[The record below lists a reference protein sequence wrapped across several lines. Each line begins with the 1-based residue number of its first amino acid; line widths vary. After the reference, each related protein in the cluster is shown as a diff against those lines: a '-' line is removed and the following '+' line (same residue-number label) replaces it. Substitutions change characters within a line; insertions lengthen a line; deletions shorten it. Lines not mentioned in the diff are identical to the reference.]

1 MERADRSRPRLQD
14 KAALVTGGSRGLG
27 NAICHL
33 FAREGAR
40 VAVNYRKR
48 QDEADKLVQ
57 GITDE
62 GGEAFAIQGDVS
74 QSADVRR
81 MIEATVERFG
91 GLDILVNNAGIS
103 FYRKLLDH
111 SEEDWEHVIGVN
123 LKSIFLGCKY
133 AIPHMQKRDGGVI
146 INVGSCH
153 AFATQPDCTSYA
165 ASKAGMIGFNR
176 SLALEMAPYRIR
188 VNVLVPGAFWTPMAE
203 EAVARLG
210 PQEEILPIIN
220 AKLPLGRQGEPE
232 EFAEAALFLAADSGS
247 YTTGQVYIIDG
258 GLLASMH
265 L

>member
-1 MERADRSRPRLQD
+1 MERVDGSRLRLQD
-14 KAALVTGGSRGLG
+14 KVALVTGGSRGLG
-27 NAICHL
+27 RAICL
-33 FAREGAR
+33 RFAKEGAK
-40 VAVNYRKR
+40 VAVNYRKE
-48 QDEADKLVQ
+48 QGEAEQVVRMIRDA
-57 GITDE
+57 
-62 GGEAFAIQGDVS
+62 GGQAFAIQADVS
-74 QSADVRR
+74 KSADVER
-81 MIEATVERFG
+81 MVQATVDAFG
-91 GLDILVNNAGIS
+91 GMDILVNNAGIS

-111 SEEDWEHVIGVN
+111 SEADWDHVLGVN
-123 LKSIFLGCKY
+123 LKSIFLCCKF
-133 AIPHMQKRDGGVI
+133 ALPHLQKRNGGVV

-203 EAVARLG
+203 AAVARLG
-210 PQEEILPIIN
+210 PQEEVLPIIN
-220 AKLPLGRQGEPE
+220 AKLPFGRQGEPD

>member
-1 MERADRSRPRLQD
+1 MVRAAEYPLRLRN
-14 KAALVTGGSRGLG
+14 KIALVTGGSRGLG
-27 NAICHL
+27 RGICWL
-33 FAREGAR
+33 FAQEGAK
-40 VAVNYRKR
+40 VAVNYRTR
-48 QDEADKLVQ
+48 QDEADSIVNK
-57 GITDE
+57 IAE
-62 GGEAFAIQGDVS
+62 AAGEAFTIQGDVS
-74 QSADVRR
+74 KRADVDR
-81 MIEATVERFG
+81 MVQATVDRYG

-103 FYRKLLDH
+103 FYKRLMDH
-111 SEEDWEHVIGVN
+111 TDEDWDHVLGVN
-123 LKSIFLGCKY
+123 LKSIFMCCQA
-133 AIPHMQKRDGGVI
+133 AIPHLRKRNGGVI

-176 SLALEMAPYRIR
+176 SLALELAPDRIR

-203 EAVARLG
+203 AAVARLG
-210 PQEEILPIIN
+210 KMEDILPVVN
-220 AKLPLGRQGEPE
+220 AKLPFGRQGEPE

>member
-1 MERADRSRPRLQD
+1 MERRDGSGGRLEN
-14 KAALVTGGSRGLG
+14 KIALVTGGSRGLG
-27 NAICHL
+27 RAICLL

-40 VAVNYRKR
+40 VAVNYRAR
-48 QDEADKLVQ
+48 QDEADTAVEQ
-57 GITDE
+57 ITDQ
-62 GGEAFAIQGDVS
+62 GGEAFAIQADVS
-74 QSADVRR
+74 KDDDIKR
-81 MIEATVERFG
+81 MVQGTVDRFG
-91 GLDILVNNAGIS
+91 GIDILVNNAGIS

-111 SEEDWEHVIGVN
+111 SEEDWDHVIGVN
-123 LKSIFLGCKY
+123 LKSIFLCSKY
-133 AIPHMQKRDGGVI
+133 AIPHIQARNGGVI

-210 PQEEILPIIN
+210 PQEQVLPVIN
-220 AKLPLGRQGEPE
+220 ARLPLGRQGEPN
-232 EFAEAALFLAADSGS
+232 EFAEAALFLAGDSGS

>member
-1 MERADRSRPRLQD
+1 MERRDGSGRRLEN
-14 KAALVTGGSRGLG
+14 KIALVTGGSRGLG
-27 NAICHL
+27 RAICLL

-40 VAVNYRKR
+40 VAVNYRAR
-48 QDEADKLVQ
+48 QDEADTAVKQ
-57 GITDE
+57 IMDQ
-62 GGEAFAIQGDVS
+62 GGEAFAIQADVS
-74 QSADVRR
+74 KGDDIKR
-81 MIEATVERFG
+81 MVQATVDRFG
-91 GLDILVNNAGIS
+91 GIDILVNNAGIS

-111 SEEDWEHVIGVN
+111 SEDDWDHVIGVN
-123 LKSIFLGCKY
+123 LKSIFLCSKY
-133 AIPHMQKRDGGVI
+133 AIPHMQARNGGVI

-165 ASKAGMIGFNR
+165 ASKAGMVGFNR

-210 PQEEILPIIN
+210 PQEQVLPVIN
-220 AKLPLGRQGEPE
+220 AKLPFGRQGEPN
-232 EFAEAALFLAADSGS
+232 EFAEAALFLAGDSGS